1 MGKQIK
7 GWGGMGEKGMLKVSF
22 LKYVGFLKKK
32 GFKELE
38 LREFIRRITCLWD
51 F

>member
-7 GWGGMGEKGMLKVSF
+7 GWGGMGEKRMLKVSF
-22 LKYVGFLKKK
+22 LKYVGFRKK

-38 LREFIRRITCLWD
+38 LREFIRRISWLWD